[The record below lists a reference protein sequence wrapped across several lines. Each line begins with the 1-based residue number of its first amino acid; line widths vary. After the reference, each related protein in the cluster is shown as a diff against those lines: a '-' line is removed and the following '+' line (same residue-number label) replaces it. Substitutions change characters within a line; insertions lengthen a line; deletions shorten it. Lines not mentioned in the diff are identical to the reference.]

1 MPTKHESPGTALLA
15 AWRRLAPLPGG
26 QRLFSWYVGRM
37 APYSGSMGARVKAL
51 EPGHAVIELSDRRR
65 VRNHLASIH
74 AIALANLGEL
84 TTGLA
89 MTSAL
94 PATVRG
100 IPTRLEIDFVKKAR
114 GRLRAECRCAT
125 VAVTGEETRTVEA
138 TIQDP
143 AGDDVARVR
152 VEWRVG
158 PR

>member
-1 MPTKHESPGTALLA
+1 L
-15 AWRRLAPLPGG
+15 
-26 QRLFSWYVGRM
+26 
-37 APYSGSMGARVKAL
+37 GARVTAL
-51 EPGHAVIELSDRRR
+51 EPGHAVIELRDRRR

-94 PATVRG
+94 PPSVRG

-114 GRLRAECRCAT
+114 GRLRAECRCAPGP
-125 VAVTGEETRTVEA
+125 VTGEETRVVEA
-138 TIQDP
+138 AIRDP
-143 AGDDVARVR
+143 AGEEVARVR